1 MSDGQFRE
9 EKAIAQ
15 WLKTLCWLY
24 ITYVIAIIDV
34 TIIIA
39 TNYKHLLIYIPESSR
54 PKATEKKFADDIF
67 ETSLLA
73 TRR

>member
-1 MSDGQFRE
+1 M
-9 EKAIAQ
+9 
-15 WLKTLCWLY
+15 WLSQTASCILACVAV
-24 ITYVIAIIDV
+24 YVIDIIDV

-39 TNYKHLLIYIPESSR
+39 TNYKDVLIYIPESSR
-54 PKATEKKFADDIF
+54 PKSMEKKFAVDIF